1 MLARAYRL
9 VRPLFQMRQAD
20 AAKRLGIAA
29 STLKNVCRQLGIGRW
44 PWRSWRSKKS
54 DRARPTETLAAPAQ
68 LVPSAHQTALPA
80 AVASSDKHQS
90 LHCAFPHLSQPPTQ
104 TNMHDTASAIQA
116 KGGWGSYIPTH
127 MCDGIRTHMYPQPSE
142 RSQGKQAMP
151 EIPRNTFVPVHN
163 MDSWSRS
170 CELQARAMPA
180 LQPWLQDMQAKQ
192 DMQLQAMTARPQ
204 PQTILQPWPRAAVQG
219 EQVIQ
224 GHQALHALQGG
235 VSRCDLNIGLHT
247 IQRAMAQDSLSSIH
261 TAMAQEASPARSQKS
276 KDDAQSPRLPILR
289 DSDAPHDRGVLR
301 IRPGLWSKLNNNT
314 SGLLDEALDSV

>member
-1 MLARAYRL
+1 MLARAHRL
-9 VRPLFQMRQAD
+9 CRPLFQMRQAD

-29 STLKNVCRQLGIGRW
+29 STLKHVCRQLGIGRW
-44 PWRSWRSKKS
+44 PWRSWRSQKS
-54 DRARPTETLAAPAQ
+54 DRARPTETLTAPAQ

-80 AVASSDKHQS
+80 PAAVSSSDTHQS
-90 LHCAFPHLSQPPTQ
+90 LHRAFPHLSQPPKQ
-104 TNMHDTASAIQA
+104 NSMHDTASAIQA
-116 KGGWGSYIPTH
+116 QGGWGSYIPTH
-127 MCDGIRTHMYPQPSE
+127 MYPQRSE

-163 MDSWSRS
+163 MDTWSRS
-170 CELQARAMPA
+170 CELQPRAMPA
-180 LQPWLQDMQAKQ
+180 LQPWLQDVQGKQ

-204 PQTILQPWPRAAVQG
+204 PQTILQPWPRAAMQG

-261 TAMAQEASPARSQKS
+261 AAMAQEAARAQKS
-276 KDDAQSPRLPILR
+276 KDAPRSPGSDAQS
-289 DSDAPHDRGVLR
+289 DGGVLR
-301 IRPGLWSKLNNNT
+301 IRPGMWSKLNNNT